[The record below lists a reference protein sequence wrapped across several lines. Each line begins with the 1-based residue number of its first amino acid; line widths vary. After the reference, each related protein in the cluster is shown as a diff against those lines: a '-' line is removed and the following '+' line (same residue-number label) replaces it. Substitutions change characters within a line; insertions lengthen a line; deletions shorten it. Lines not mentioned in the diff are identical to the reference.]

1 MSQPEVIKTQ
11 LRIPADL
18 HQRLVEFTAISGRSM
33 NAEIVHRLEQS
44 LDPMREPLGSMGLR
58 ARIAAERELAQ
69 STVEMLTRAVVE
81 LETRLRTGGTG
92 AYPRQ
97 AAGRS
102 AEEALADSKEA
113 RDMFQRVVDA
123 ATVLLSE
130 LSIAEVKGEEP
141 DVEEIRKRAQ
151 DWGLLK

>member
-1 MSQPEVIKTQ
+1 MIKTQ
-11 LRIPADL
+11 LRIPSDV
-18 HQRLVEFTAISGRSM
+18 HQALVEATGVSGRSM

-69 STVEMLTRAVVE
+69 STVEMLSRAVME
-81 LETRLRTGGTG
+81 LETRLETGGTG
-92 AYPRQ
+92 SYPRQ

-102 AEEALADSKEA
+102 AQEALADATEA
-113 RDMFQRVVDA
+113 RDMFQSLVDA

-141 DVEEIRKRAQ
+141 DVQEIRKRAQ
-151 DWGLLK
+151 DWGLLVQR